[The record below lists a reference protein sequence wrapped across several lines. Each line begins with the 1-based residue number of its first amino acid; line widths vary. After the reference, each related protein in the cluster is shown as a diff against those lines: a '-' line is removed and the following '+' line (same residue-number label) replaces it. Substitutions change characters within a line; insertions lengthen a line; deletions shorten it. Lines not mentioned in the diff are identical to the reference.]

1 VTICTQDR
9 QHVFGEVVDGEMRLN
24 DAGRMALSE
33 WEALPRRFPTIDLD
47 AFVIMPN
54 HVHGIIVITQTP
66 IGATTG
72 ATTRVAPTVGDVVG
86 AFKSKSITTVL
97 YTRGVKQ
104 SGWPPFV
111 GRLWQRN
118 DYEHIIRD
126 ERESERIRTSRIRSN
141 ERVWSKPAVSDGQK
155 PIAFPIKRRRF
166 PLVRSA
172 WGANRPFPT
181 TLRWTLLPAG

>member
-86 AFKSKSITTVL
+86 AFKSITTVL

-118 DYEHIIRD
+118 YYEHIIRD
-126 ERESERIRTSRIRSN
+126 ERESERIREYILNNPANWATDEDNI
-141 ERVWSKPAVSDGQK
+141 AVSPASGPKGGRAARREEVSIDGIETK
-155 PIAFPIKRRRF
+155 ARRHAR
-166 PLVRSA
+166 
-172 WGANRPFPT
+172 RP
-181 TLRWTLLPAG
+181 